1 MTLAAVLDALTSKKG
16 ALLLAPG
23 ILLIGT
29 TLAIGQNQAPA
40 AAPETKMEASSPAAP
55 AESKPAAPAEAKAA
69 ATEGGISPA
78 QRLQIEAIVKDY
90 LLKNPEVLMEAQNAL
105 EARMDKIQ
113 AERTAA
119 AIKQNAREIFRPA
132 GSPVVGNAKGD
143 VTVIEFFDYNC
154 PYCKKAFLEVA
165 QLVEKDKQV
174 KLILKEFPILSKG
187 SEEAAKVALAAKLQ
201 GKYWEVHRALNE
213 AQGQSNE
220 ASALRIAEKLGLDM
234 AKLKQGHGL
243 GRGEEG
249 DRRDPGARH
258 EARHPGHAA
267 LSGRRPRHPGR
278 AREPARADRQERG
291 GGAQGRLQGL
301 LRPQEQNICG

>member
-16 ALLLAPG
+16 AMLSAPG

-55 AESKPAAPAEAKAA
+55 AESKSAAPTEAKVA

-78 QRLQIEAIVKDY
+78 QRSQIEAIVKDY

-105 EARMDKIQ
+105 EAKMDKIQ

-119 AIKQNAREIFRPA
+119 AIKQNAKEIFRPG

-154 PYCKKAFLEVA
+154 PYCKKAFQEVA

-234 AKLKQGHGL
+234 AKLKRDMASAEVKKEIDETRALAMKLGIQGTPHFL
-243 GRGEEG
+243 VG
-249 DRRDPGARH
+249 DRVIPGAP
-258 EARHPGHAA
+258 EN
-267 LSGRRPRHPGR
+267 
-278 AREPARADRQERG
+278 
-291 GGAQGRLQGL
+291 L
-301 LRPQEQNICG
+301 LEQIAKNVAEVRKEGCKVC

>member
-16 ALLLAPG
+16 AMLLAPG

-40 AAPETKMEASSPAAP
+40 AAPEAKMEASSPAAP
-55 AESKPAAPAEAKAA
+55 AESKPAAPAEAKAT

-78 QRLQIEAIVKDY
+78 QRLQIEAIVKEY
-90 LLKNPEVLMEAQNAL
+90 LLKNPEVLMEAQNVL
-105 EARMDKIQ
+105 EAKMDKIQ

-119 AIKQNAREIFRPA
+119 AIRQNAKEIFRPA

-220 ASALRIAEKLGLDM
+220 ASALRLAEKLGLDM
-234 AKLKQGHGL
+234 AKLKKDMASAEVKKEIDETRALAMKLGIQGTPHFL
-243 GRGEEG
+243 VG
-249 DRRDPGARH
+249 DRVIPGAP
-258 EARHPGHAA
+258 EN
-267 LSGRRPRHPGR
+267 
-278 AREPARADRQERG
+278 
-291 GGAQGRLQGL
+291 L
-301 LRPQEQNICG
+301 LEQIAKNVAEVRKEGCKVC